1 MVMNSYDIVMEMLKG
16 NKDAV
21 ERMACINSVSMA
33 TIDFMK
39 AYDAY
44 WPKAHF
50 DPEKMARLGAAAH
63 KLCGLDNITIPFDM
77 TMEAELMGARINY
90 HEDKIK
96 WPSMFPDLAF
106 HAKEISDIKVPNDIS
121 TAGRVPTIISAI
133 KILKKEFEGKVP
145 VNVYITPPFTSISS
159 YVVDSIDFL
168 KMVRSNP
175 QKIHGFIKASMPI
188 YRELMKLFTDAGA
201 DIITFHEMGGSN
213 DNVSPKQWDEFIK
226 PYLKELISCT
236 NLPVILNICGSAL
249 MIVDR
254 MMECGAKGV
263 AVDERTPIIKA
274 KEIMNKINPKIPL
287 IGNIP
292 SFGIIHRGSPEDIKE
307 IVKLVIDNGVDIV
320 SPGCDFWLETP
331 TDHIKALVDATKEI
345 GTPPPWKK

>member
-1 MVMNSYDIVMEMLKG
+1 MNSYDIVMEMLKG
-16 NKDAV
+16 NKDTV
-21 ERMACINSVSMA
+21 DRIPCVNSVSMA
-33 TIDFMK
+33 TVDFMK

-106 HAKEISDIKVPNDIS
+106 HAKEISDIKVPSDIS
-121 TAGRVPTIISAI
+121 TAGRVPAI
-133 KILKKEFEGKVP
+133 VNAIRILKKEFEGKVP

-175 QKIHGFIKASMPI
+175 QKIHEFIKASMPI
-188 YRELMKLFTDAGA
+188 YRELMRLFTDAGA
-201 DIITFHEMGGSN
+201 DIISFHEMGGSN

-226 PYLKELISCT
+226 PYLKDLISCT
-236 NLPVILNICGSAL
+236 KLPVVLNICGSAL

-254 MMECGAKGV
+254 MMECGAKGL
-263 AVDERTPIIKA
+263 AIDERTPIMRA
-274 KEIMNKINPKIPL
+274 KEIMNKINPEIPL
-287 IGNIP
+287 MGNIP
-292 SFGIIHRGSPEDIKE
+292 AFGIIHRGTPEDIRE
-307 IVKLVIDNGVDIV
+307 ITKLVIDNGVDIV

-331 TDHIKALVDATKEI
+331 TDNIKALVNATIEL

>member
-1 MVMNSYDIVMEMLKG
+1 MEMNSYDIVMEMLRG

-21 ERMACINSVSMA
+21 ERMPCVNSVSVA
-33 TIDFMK
+33 TMDFMK

-44 WPKAHF
+44 WPRTHF
-50 DPEKMARLGAAAH
+50 DPEKMARLGSAPH
-63 KLCGLDNITIPFDM
+63 RVCGLDNVTIPFDM

-106 HAKEISDIKVPNDIS
+106 HAKEISDIRVPSDAS
-121 TAGRVPTIISAI
+121 TAGRVPAIISAI
-133 KILKKEFEGKVP
+133 KILKKEFDGKVP

-168 KMVRSNP
+168 KMVRSKP
-175 QKIHGFIKASMPI
+175 DKIHGFIKASMPI
-188 YRELMKLFTDAGA
+188 YRELIRLFTDAGA

-213 DNVSPKQWDEFIK
+213 DNVSPKQWDEFMK
-226 PYLKELISCT
+226 PYLKELIECT
-236 NLPVILNICGSAL
+236 KLPVILNICGSAL

-254 MMECGAKGV
+254 MIECGAKGI
-263 AVDERTPIIKA
+263 AVDERTPIMKA
-274 KEIMNKINPKIPL
+274 KEIVNRVNPKVAFM
-287 IGNIP
+287 GNIP
-292 SFGIIHRGSPEDIKE
+292 AFGIIHQAPPEDIKKF
-307 IVKLVIDNGVDIV
+307 VKLVIDNGVDMV

-331 TDHIKALVDATKEI
+331 TEHIKAFVDATIEL
-345 GTPPPWKK
+345 GTPPSWKK